1 MNQKKYISLILVI
14 IFLIPGCIDSK
25 NAVESPFKGEEIV
38 PAVTYRSFEL
48 IDGNGTIFNSTDL
61 DGQVVVI
68 AFLFTNCYDIC
79 PIISS
84 NLNWLMGQLG
94 EDMGTNVS
102 ILSITVDPWRD
113 TPEIF
118 YNYQESRNLS
128 WPHLSINNVDENIS
142 LLEEVWEDFGVGL
155 EIVENNTNQ
164 TSARHHPMEY
174 DVDHSTGTVL
184 VDKNGM
190 QRVWWSD
197 AKWMPELVLEDVR
210 QLLNE

>member
-1 MNQKKYISLILVI
+1 MLMSRLATILMAFM
-14 IFLIPGCIDSK
+14 IFLPGCI
-25 NAVESPFKGEEIV
+25 ESENETKSIFKGEEIDPPV
-38 PAVTYRSFEL
+38 PFRTFEL
-48 IDGNGTIFNSTDL
+48 LDGDFLPFNSTEL
-61 DGQVVVI
+61 EGQVLVI

-84 NLNWLMGQLG
+84 NLNWLKGQLG
-94 EDMGTNVS
+94 DEIGTNVS

-113 TPEIF
+113 TPDVFRE
-118 YNYQESRNLS
+118 YMDRMNLS
-128 WPHLSINNVDENIS
+128 WPHLTIDNVDENIS
-142 LLEEVWEDFGVGL
+142 VMEEVWEDFGVGL
-155 EIVENNTNQ
+155 EIVENNSNQ
-164 TSARHHPMEY
+164 TSARHHPMDY

-184 VDKNGM
+184 VDKEGM